1 MLQFSFTKRDPFL
14 SAMEVHDYRDLNA
27 THVSHKAVIIKPTVA
42 NCYRSVYLFLWP
54 IRKILEET

>member
-42 NCYRSVYLFLWP
+42 NCYRSVYLFL
-54 IRKILEET
+54 